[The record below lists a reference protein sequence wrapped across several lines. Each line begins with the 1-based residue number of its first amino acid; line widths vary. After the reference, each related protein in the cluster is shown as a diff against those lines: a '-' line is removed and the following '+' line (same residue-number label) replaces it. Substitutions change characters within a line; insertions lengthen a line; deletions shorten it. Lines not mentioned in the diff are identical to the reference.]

1 VSERVDSQGEAQPEG
16 VAASGE
22 ALRQAR
28 EARGLT
34 RSDVAQMLKLSVRQ
48 IEAIEEEHFDKLPG
62 QAWVRGFV
70 RNYAR
75 YLDLDP
81 APLLSRL
88 EPRTPVDPRLDLE
101 SNAEGTVP
109 AEPNGY
115 KSPSAFPA
123 LLALVV
129 LVIVGLIFWYSGFGM
144 RKHEAPLAANSA
156 PSAESSEPAFPPVSE
171 DTAVVT
177 AQVEPTADA
186 SQPVVPAVQA
196 SAPVTAVA
204 AASKPVAPQTA
215 QSAPSAAKPVAA
227 QSAVVASEGQQSLE
241 FTFEEDAW
249 VEVRDAS
256 GKIIYSRL
264 NKAGETQ
271 QVLGKAPLALVVG
284 NAHAVKLRYMGKDVP
299 LADKAKVNVA
309 RLTLN

>member
-1 VSERVDSQGEAQPEG
+1 MSERVDSQSEAQPEG

-34 RSDVAQMLKLSVRQ
+34 RSDIAQMLKLSVRQ
-48 IEAIEEEHFDKLPG
+48 IEAIEEERFDKLPG

-81 APLLSRL
+81 APLLARL
-88 EPRTPVDPRLDLE
+88 QPRGPVDQRLDLE

-115 KSPSAFPA
+115 KSPSALPA

-129 LVIVGLIFWYSGFGM
+129 LVIVGLVFWYSGFAT
-144 RKHEAPLAANSA
+144 RKHEAPLTANSV
-156 PSAESSEPAFPPVSE
+156 PSAQASEPVFPPVSE
-171 DTAVVT
+171 ETAVVT
-177 AQVEPTADA
+177 AQVEPSAEA
-186 SQPVVPAVQA
+186 SQPAVTPVAAA
-196 SAPVTAVA
+196 SAVHVPA
-204 AASKPVAPQTA
+204 AASKPLAA
-215 QSAPSAAKPVAA
+215 QSAPSATKPAAA
-227 QSAVVASEGQQSLE
+227 QSAAAVVEGQKSLE
-241 FTFEEDAW
+241 FSFEEDAW

-256 GKIIYSRL
+256 GKIVFSRL
-264 NKAGETQ
+264 NKAGEIQ
-271 QVLGKAPLALVVG
+271 QVQGQAPFALVVG
-284 NAHAVKLRYMGKDVP
+284 NARGVKLRYMGKDVG
-299 LADKAKVNVA
+299 LAEKTKVNVA